1 MAMSLMNT
9 SEIIQALTPLVEAF
23 DRFGIAYY
31 IGGSVASSVH
41 GRRRYTQDVDVVAE
55 IQLKH
60 VQTLVATLQ
69 QYYYIDAGMIRGAIQ
84 NRSSFN
90 ILHNDTG
97 VKVDVFIQKTD
108 PFSQQEMRRA
118 REDVLE
124 VGSRPFFFASADFSA
139 PPPTPLR
146 EIESSLQTMLNNL
159 PSNAQNLSENEIHYI
174 SPKHLFWREP
184 DWLGIHRCFYNKIC
198 KTSAKACE
206 SAPEL
211 LNRNNCALC
220 SS

>member
-1 MAMSLMNT
+1 MNT
-9 SEIIQALTPLVEAF
+9 SEIIQVLTPLVEVF

-41 GRRRYTQDVDVVAE
+41 GRRRYTQDVDVVAD

-60 VQTLVATLQ
+60 VQTLVARLQ
-69 QYYYIDAGMIRGAIQ
+69 QDCYIDAGMIRGAIQ

-97 VKVDVFIQKTD
+97 VKVDVFIQKTG

-124 VGSRPFFFASADFSA
+124 VGSRSFFFASAEDMILAKLDWWKLGGAVSNRQWHDILEMMKEKQAVLDIAYLRQSA
-139 PPPTPLR
+139 PMLGVADLLEKAFR
-146 EIESSLQTMLNNL
+146 DAGLQT
-159 PSNAQNLSENEIHYI
+159 P
-174 SPKHLFWREP
+174 
-184 DWLGIHRCFYNKIC
+184 
-198 KTSAKACE
+198 
-206 SAPEL
+206 
-211 LNRNNCALC
+211 
-220 SS
+220 

>member
-1 MAMSLMNT
+1 MSMSPMNT
-9 SEIIQALTPLVEAF
+9 SEIIQALTPLVKVF

-41 GRRRYTQDVDVVAE
+41 GRRRYTQDVDVVAA

-69 QYYYIDAGMIRGAIQ
+69 KDYYIDAGMIRGAIQ

-97 VKVDVFIQKTD
+97 VKVDVFVQKTS

-124 VGSRPFFFASADFSA
+124 VGSRPFFFASVEDMILAKLDWWKLGGGVSNRQWNDILEMMKEKHAGLDIAYLRQSA
-139 PPPTPLR
+139 PMLGVADVL
-146 EIESSLQTMLNNL
+146 EKAFNDAGLQT
-159 PSNAQNLSENEIHYI
+159 P
-174 SPKHLFWREP
+174 
-184 DWLGIHRCFYNKIC
+184 
-198 KTSAKACE
+198 
-206 SAPEL
+206 
-211 LNRNNCALC
+211 
-220 SS
+220 